1 MSQICPEG
9 WLLVSNG
16 WLPQARS
23 ISGHVFRVDRAGGP
37 VWYAKYR
44 LPDGRQVQKKVAPAW
59 TRPGPPADGFV
70 NRRGAEAWLADVLA
84 QAHAGTL
91 PGMVRTGVTF
101 ERACEEWLRYCVED
115 RACKPS
121 TMVDY
126 RHTVGRVLVP
136 VFGAMLLEEIT
147 APMIEAWRAGQTTAA
162 RTRNKQLTI
171 FSGVFRRAQKRF

>member
-1 MSQICPEG
+1 
-9 WLLVSNG
+9 LVREVPAAG
-16 WLPQARS
+16 
-23 ISGHVFRVDRAGGP
+23 RAPGAEEDP
-37 VWYAKYR
+37 
-44 LPDGRQVQKKVAPAW
+44 PAW
-59 TRPGPPADGFV
+59 TRPGRPADGFV

-101 ERACEEWLRYCVED
+101 AGAAEEWLRYCVED

-136 VFGAMLLEEIT
+136 VLGALMLEEGD
-147 APMIEAWRAGQTTAA
+147 RADD
-162 RTRNKQLTI
+162 
-171 FSGVFRRAQKRF
+171 

>member
-1 MSQICPEG
+1 M
-9 WLLVSNG
+9 VSNG

-23 ISGHVFRVDRAGGP
+23 ISGHVFRVERASGP

-44 LPDGRQVQKKVAPAW
+44 LPDGRQVRKKLAPAW
-59 TRPGPPADGFV
+59 MRPGRPADGFV

-101 ERACEEWLRYCVED
+101 ARAAEEWLRYCVED

-126 RHTVGRVLVP
+126 RHTVQRVLVP
-136 VFGAMLLEEIT
+136 AFGPLLLEDIS
-147 APMIEAWRAGQTTAA
+147 APAIEAWRAGQTTSA

-171 FSGVFRRAQKRF
+171 FSGVFRRAQKRFGL